1 MDGRGG
7 GSSAGSEEQME
18 TSSKVQSGW
27 SRKFKEPEFYVVCCA
42 PAGSC
47 SGWHSPQLF
56 GLLLNGSKESEKKKK
71 KESRKE
77 RKKERKWSGG
87 RIRRTTR
94 PVREHDRT

>member
-71 KESRKE
+71 RKVGKKD
-77 RKKERKWSGG
+77 RKKESGAAG
-87 RIRRTTR
+87 RS
-94 PVREHDRT
+94 VVQHVQ